1 MLTVGLTG
9 GIGCG
14 KTTVGAMFV
23 ALDCRLIDSDQITH
37 ELFEPGQQVHEAVVL
52 EFGAAIVHDSGR
64 IDRRKLSAIVFSDP
78 PKREKLNSLVHP
90 AVKKRQDAF
99 LENVRREDSDA
110 IAIVDAALMVET
122 GSYKR
127 YDRLVVVTCRPEQQR
142 NRLEGRSGLTPE
154 SIEARIESQMPLVE
168 KAEHA
173 DFVVDNSGSLE
184 ETRWR
189 VEEIYKEFVRL
200 LPGVREVSS

>member
-14 KTTVGAMFV
+14 KTTVGEMFV
-23 ALDCRLIDSDQITH
+23 ALGCRLIDSDQITH
-37 ELFEPGQQVHEAVVL
+37 ELFEPGQQVHEAVVR

-64 IDRRKLSAIVFSDP
+64 IDRRRLSAIVFSEP
-78 PKREKLNSLVHP
+78 SKREKLNSLVHP
-90 AVKKRQDAF
+90 AIKERQDAF
-99 LENVRREDSDA
+99 LENVRREDPDA

-142 NRLEGRSGLTPE
+142 SRLERRPGLTPDA
-154 SIEARIESQMPLVE
+154 IEARIESQMPLAE
-168 KAEHA
+168 KAGHA
-173 DFVVDNSGSLE
+173 DFVADNSGAAE
-184 ETRWR
+184 DTRRR
-189 VEEIYKEFVRL
+189 VEEIYGELVRL
-200 LPGVREVSS
+200 SR